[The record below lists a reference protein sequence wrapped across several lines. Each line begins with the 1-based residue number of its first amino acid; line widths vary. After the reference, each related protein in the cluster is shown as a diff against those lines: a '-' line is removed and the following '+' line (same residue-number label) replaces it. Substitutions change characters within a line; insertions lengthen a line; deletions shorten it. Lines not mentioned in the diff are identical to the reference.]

1 MRKNVKEQI
10 ENFIELLGQ
19 AHDDVAAGITN
30 GDYATAMQ
38 LLVECQDGAISI
50 GTMIE
55 EQEGECAPTVGILE
69 EYCES
74 VYQFHE
80 ALAQTAD
87 GQMRNTDMARRNQ
100 TERWMA
106 ALSDILERLR
116 YSVQHD
122 IKIKKEA
129 VFLPYN
135 AAMWDSMESVY
146 LAAKEDE
153 DWQVY
158 VIPIPYYDK
167 GADGSL
173 QEMHYEADRFP
184 ESIPV
189 TRYDAYDFEQ
199 RHPDMIFIHN
209 PYDGSNYVTSVHP
222 FFYSKNLKQYT
233 DNLVYIPYFVLD
245 EIHPGDAAAVREMEQ
260 FVTVPAIVHADTVI
274 VQSENMRQI
283 YVDVM
288 SEYAGE
294 NTRFLWE
301 KKILGLGSPKY
312 DRVNKVRAG
321 EKKLPEGWERILM
334 KPDGSRK
341 KVVFYNTS
349 VVAMLTHRQ
358 RMLDKIKRVLELFRQ
373 KQDEVALIWR
383 PHPLLQTTIQAMRPE
398 LEAEY
403 MDIVKKYREEQWGIY
418 DTTPDLDMAIGLC
431 DAYYGDPSSVVSLCG
446 MAGIPAMLQNPAV

>member
-1 MRKNVKEQI
+1 MRKNVKAQI

-19 AHDDVAAGITN
+19 AHHDVAAGIAN
-30 GDYATAMQ
+30 GDFTTAMQ
-38 LLVECQDGAISI
+38 LLIECQDGAISI

-55 EQEGECAPTVGILE
+55 EQEGEGTPTVGILE

-74 VYQFHE
+74 VYQLHE
-80 ALAQTAD
+80 MLAQTVG
-87 GQMRNTDMARRNQ
+87 GQMQNADMLHRNPA
-100 TERWMA
+100 ERWIT
-106 ALSDILERLR
+106 ALSDVLERLR

-122 IKIKKEA
+122 IKVKKEA

-135 AAMWDSMESVY
+135 ASMWDSLESVY
-146 LAAKEDE
+146 LAAREDE

-158 VIPIPYYDK
+158 VIPIPYYDR
-167 GADGSL
+167 GEDGSL

-184 ESIPV
+184 EGIPI

-199 RHPDMIFIHN
+199 RRPDMIFIHN

-233 DNLVYIPYFVLD
+233 ENLVYIPYFVLD
-245 EIHPGDAAAVREMEQ
+245 EIHPGDIAAICGMEN
-260 FVTVPAIVHADTVI
+260 FVTVPAVVHADTVI
-274 VQSENMRQI
+274 VQSENMRQVYI
-283 YVDVM
+283 DVM

-312 DRVNKVRAG
+312 DRVKKVCAG
-321 EKKLPEGWERILM
+321 EKKLPEGWARILM

-358 RMLDKIKRVLELFRQ
+358 RMLDKIKRVLEIFRNS
-373 KQDEVALIWR
+373 QDEVALIWR

-403 MDIVKKYREEQWGIY
+403 MDIVKKYQEEQWGIY
-418 DTTPDLDMAIGLC
+418 DTTPDLDMAIGFC

-446 MAGIPAMLQNPAV
+446 MVGIPVMLQNPAV